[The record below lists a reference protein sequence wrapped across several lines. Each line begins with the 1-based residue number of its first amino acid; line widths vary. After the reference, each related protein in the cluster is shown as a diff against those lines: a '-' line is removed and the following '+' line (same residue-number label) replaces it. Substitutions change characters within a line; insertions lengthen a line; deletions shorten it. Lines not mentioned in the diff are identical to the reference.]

1 MFKEKIDNDF
11 KEALKSRDEIR
22 VSTLRLLKA
31 AIQNAEISKQE
42 VLSDDEIIS
51 AIKKQVKQRKDS
63 IDGFK
68 KGNRED
74 LADKESKELEVLK
87 AYLPDEMKPEELLGL
102 IKEAIAETEA
112 TSPGDMGKVMKL
124 VMAKTK
130 GAADGRAVSALVNK
144 ELSKTKEA

>member
-11 KEALKSRDEIR
+11 KEALKSKDEIK

-42 VLSDDEIIS
+42 PLSDEEIIS

-74 LADKESKELEVLK
+74 LADKESKELELLK
-87 AYLPDEMKPEELLGL
+87 AYLPEEIRPEELLGL
-102 IKEAIAETEA
+102 IKEAIVEAEA

-130 GAADGRAVSALVNK
+130 GAADGKTVSALVNK